1 MSKKSI
7 FNRIS
12 LEQSKDKSQNKK
24 PSNVFNRP
32 KREKRSL
39 PKLFQIKQDGVDT
52 EALNIVIKL
61 AMGILTVGLILVI
74 GYFLGQV
81 LEPLGRLLVIT
92 VPFIVAIVLAW
103 VIQPVYIFLKD
114 RIGRDYV
121 ASALSALFVVL
132 IIFTLVTGIALILG
146 TTVTNEVNLVIRDN
160 DLIVSCIQEEGPC
173 NYLTNLLGTPG
184 QARINDVDANVVGIL
199 GIADSDLQSIITA
212 IVLQLTNWL
221 YYLIIMVTTIIYI
234 LPIMPRVSNAIKGSV
249 PKKYRETFGGYL
261 LFLIEVI
268 EPSTYVG
275 VPIVKVK

>member
-1 MSKKSI
+1 MRDMMKEKITLKKLKSSM
-7 FNRIS
+7 N
-12 LEQSKDKSQNKK
+12 LKVKDSDQHKRLS
-24 PSNVFNRP
+24 RP

-39 PKLFQIKQDGVDT
+39 PKIFQIKQDGVDT

-74 GYFLGQV
+74 GYFFGQV
-81 LEPLGRLLVIT
+81 LDPLGRLLVIT
-92 VPFIVAIVLAW
+92 VPFIVAVVLAW
-103 VIQPVYIFLKD
+103 VIQPLYFFLKH
-114 RIGRDYV
+114 RLGRDYV
-121 ASALSALFVVL
+121 ASALSALFVV
-132 IIFTLVTGIALILG
+132 IIIVTLVTGIALILG

-184 QARINDVDANVVGIL
+184 QARINDVDANLVGIL

-249 PKKYRETFGGYL
+249 PKKYRETFGDIYY
-261 LFLIEVI
+261 F
-268 EPSTYVG
+268 
-275 VPIVKVK
+275 

>member
-1 MSKKSI
+1 MRVQKTT
-7 FNRIS
+7 
-12 LEQSKDKSQNKK
+12 
-24 PSNVFNRP
+24 RP

-39 PKLFQIKQDGVDT
+39 PKIFQIKKDGVYT

-61 AMGILTVGLILVI
+61 SMGTLTIGLIVAI
-74 GYFLGQV
+74 GFFLGQV

-103 VIQPVYIFLKD
+103 VIQPVYIFIKD

-121 ASALSALFVVL
+121 ASALSAPFVVL
-132 IIFTLVTGIALILG
+132 IIITLVTGIALILG

-160 DLIVSCIQEEGPC
+160 DIIVSCIKEERLC

-184 QARINDVDANVVGIL
+184 KALINDVDANLVGIL

-221 YYLIIMVTTIIYI
+221 YYLIIVVTTIIYI
-234 LPIMPRVSNAIKGSV
+234 LPIMPRVSNAKKGSV
-249 PKKYRETFGGYL
+249 PKKYRETFGET
-261 LFLIEVI
+261 F
-268 EPSTYVG
+268 
-275 VPIVKVK
+275 

>member
-1 MSKKSI
+1 MTKEKLSLLNLTGRNTSKSKSDKK
-7 FNRIS
+7 
-12 LEQSKDKSQNKK
+12 ESK
-24 PSNVFNRP
+24 PIRP
-32 KREKRSL
+32 KRDKRSL
-39 PKLFQIKQDGVDT
+39 PKIFQIKQDGVDT

-61 AMGILTVGLILVI
+61 AMGILTVSLILVI

-92 VPFIVAIVLAW
+92 VPFILAIVLAW

-114 RIGRDYV
+114 RVGRDYF

-132 IIFTLVTGIALILG
+132 IILTLVTGIALILG

-160 DLIVSCIQEEGPC
+160 DLIVSCIQDEGPC

-184 QARINDVDANVVGIL
+184 QARINDVDANLVGIL

-234 LPIMPRVSNAIKGSV
+234 LPIMPRVSNAIKSSV
-249 PKKYRETFGGYL
+249 PKKYRETFGDINY
-261 LFLIEVI
+261 F
-268 EPSTYVG
+268 
-275 VPIVKVK
+275 